1 MSLPRPTFL
10 VNHVYVSLPYVRRVI
25 VVRCRPA
32 HLADVVT
39 LQLCVQSRR
48 PADAAGASRPDHRL
62 QQWTLSVINW
72 TVIVGLS

>member
-10 VNHVYVSLPYVRRVI
+10 VNHVYASLRRVI